1 MTTNRRRFLQHAF
14 AAGAFPGVLRAAARA
29 GDNPT
34 SARVWLV
41 TGIDYP
47 GHLWKETAP
56 VLADQLRRDKRLQ
69 VEVKESPDCLAEPKL
84 LDQDAVVFHW
94 MNWEK
99 PAPGDAA
106 RANFRRFVESGKGL
120 VLVHFACGAFQDW
133 PEFRKIAG
141 RVYDP
146 KLPPHDPRGP
156 YPVQIVDAEHPV
168 TRGLR
173 NFDADDELYTCL
185 AGEVPIRVLAT
196 AKSKV
201 TGKDEPMAFVLEY
214 GKGRVFH
221 SPLGHDVK
229 ALNLPGVAELLRR
242 GTAWAAG
249 LPATVL

>member
-1 MTTNRRRFLQHAF
+1 MNTPRRTFLRHALT
-14 AAGAFPGVLRAAARA
+14 AGALPGLFRLAARA
-29 GDNPT
+29 GEQP
-34 SARVWLV
+34 SVARVALI

-56 VLADQLRRDKRLQ
+56 ALADQLRRDPRLK
-69 VEVKESPDCLAEPKL
+69 VEVKESPEFLADPTL
-84 LDQDAVVFHW
+84 RDFDAVVFHW

-99 PAPGDAA
+99 PAPGEKA
-106 RANFRRFVESGKGL
+106 RENFRRFVEGGRGL

-156 YPVQIVDAEHPV
+156 YAVRIADAAHPI
-168 TRGLR
+168 TKGLQD
-173 NFDADDELYTCL
+173 FDADDELYTCL
-185 AGEVPIRVLAT
+185 AGDTPIRVLAT

-201 TGKDEPMAFVLEY
+201 TGKDEPMAFVLGY

-229 ALNLPGVAELLRR
+229 ALNLPGVAELFRR
-242 GTAWAAG
+242 GTGWAAG
-249 LPATVL
+249 LPAVA

>member
-1 MTTNRRRFLQHAF
+1 MTTTRRRFLKQAL
-14 AAGAFPGVLRAAARA
+14 AASAAPAIALARAADKQR
-29 GDNPT
+29 T
-34 SARVWLV
+34 ARVLLL

-56 VLADQLRRDKRLQ
+56 ALAAQLRMDKRLQ
-69 VEVKESPDCLAEPKL
+69 VEIVETPEFLADPRL
-84 LDQDAVVFHW
+84 QGFDVVVFHW

-99 PAPGDAA
+99 PSPGEAA
-106 RANFRRFVESGKGL
+106 RENFRKFVEGGKGL

-156 YPVQIVDAEHPV
+156 YAVQITDPQHPI
-168 TRGLR
+168 TAGLKD
-173 NFDADDELYTCL
+173 FEADDELYTCL
-185 AGEVPIRVLAT
+185 AGDAAIRILAT
-196 AKSKV
+196 SKSKI

-229 ALNLPGVAELLRR
+229 ALTLPGVAELFRR

-249 LPATVL
+249 LSPVAD

>member
-1 MTTNRRRFLQHAF
+1 MTTTRRRFLKQALV
-14 AAGAFPGVLRAAARA
+14 ASAVPAVVLARAAEKR
-29 GDNPT
+29 N
-34 SARVWLV
+34 SARVLLV

-47 GHLWKETAP
+47 GHLWKETTPA
-56 VLADQLRRDKRLQ
+56 LAAQLRLDRRLQ
-69 VEVKESPDCLAEPKL
+69 VEVVETPEFLADPKL
-84 LDQDAVVFHW
+84 PSFDAVVFHW

-99 PAPGDAA
+99 PSPGEAA
-106 RANFRRFVESGKGL
+106 RENFRKFVAGGKGL

-156 YPVQIVDAEHPV
+156 YTVHIADPQHPI
-168 TRGLR
+168 TKGLSD
-173 NFDADDELYTCL
+173 FDADDELYTCL
-185 AGEVPIRVLAT
+185 AGEAPIRILAT
-196 AKSKV
+196 AKSKI

-229 ALNLPGVAELLRR
+229 ALKLPGVAELFRR

-249 LPATVL
+249 RSPVVR

>member
-1 MTTNRRRFLQHAF
+1 MITTRRQFLHRTLTLSAVASVLPTR
-14 AAGAFPGVLRAAARA
+14 AAGKRNEKRVL
-29 GDNPT
+29 
-34 SARVWLV
+34 LL

-56 VLADQLRRDKRLQ
+56 ALAAELGRDTRLRVDVVETPEFLAD
-69 VEVKESPDCLAEPKL
+69 PKL
-84 LDQDAVVFHW
+84 NEFATVVFHW

-99 PAPGDAA
+99 PAPGEAA
-106 RANFRRFVESGKGL
+106 RENFRRFVAGGKGL
-120 VLVHFACGAFQDW
+120 VMVHFACGAFPDW
-133 PEFRKIAG
+133 PEFKKIAG

-156 YPVQIVDAEHPV
+156 YRVHLTDTKHPI
-168 TRGLR
+168 TRGMKD
-173 NFDADDELYTCL
+173 FDADDELYTCL
-185 AGEVPIRVLAT
+185 AGDTPIRVLAT

-229 ALNLPGVAELLRR
+229 ALTLPGVAELFRR
-242 GTAWAAG
+242 ATAWTAG
-249 LPATVL
+249 LKPGES

>member
-1 MTTNRRRFLQHAF
+1 MTTNRRAFLQQTLIAGVLPG
-14 AAGAFPGVLRAAARA
+14 ALRAKVLAGDKPAGARIAI
-29 GDNPT
+29 
-34 SARVWLV
+34 V

-47 GHLWKETAP
+47 GHLWKETTP
-56 VLADQLRRDKRLQ
+56 VLAAQLRRDPRLH
-69 VEVKESPDCLAEPKL
+69 VAVKETPEFLADPTLFEF
-84 LDQDAVVFHW
+84 DAVVFHW

-106 RANFRRFVESGKGL
+106 RENFRKFVAGGKGL

-156 YPVQIVDAEHPV
+156 YAVKISDPDHPV
-168 TRGLR
+168 TKGLGD
-173 NFDADDELYTCL
+173 FEADDELYTCL
-185 AGEVPIRVLAT
+185 AGEAPIRVLGT

-229 ALNLPGVAELLRR
+229 ALNMPGVADLFRR

-249 LPATVL
+249 LPTTA

>member
-1 MTTNRRRFLQHAF
+1 MTTNRRRFLRHAL
-14 AAGAFPGVLRAAARA
+14 AAGALPAILRGAARA
-29 GDNPT
+29 AEPSGGVRI
-34 SARVWLV
+34 ALV

-56 VLADQLRRDKRLQ
+56 ALADQLRKDRRLQ
-69 VEVKESPDCLAEPKL
+69 VEIKETPEFLADPAL
-84 LDQDAVVFHW
+84 AGFDAVVFHW

-99 PAPGDAA
+99 PAPGEAA
-106 RANFRRFVESGKGL
+106 RENFRRFVAGGKGL
-120 VLVHFACGAFQDW
+120 VLVHFACGAFPDW

-156 YPVQIVDAEHPV
+156 YAVKIADPDHPV
-168 TRGLR
+168 TKGLGD
-173 NFDADDELYTCL
+173 FDADDELYTCL
-185 AGEVPIRVLAT
+185 AGDTPIRVLAT

-214 GKGRVFH
+214 GRGRVFH

-229 ALNLPGVAELLRR
+229 ALSMPGVAELFRR
-242 GTAWAAG
+242 ASAWAAG
-249 LPATVL
+249 LPAST

>member
-1 MTTNRRRFLQHAF
+1 MTTTRRRFLKQAL
-14 AAGAFPGVLRAAARA
+14 AASAAPAIALARAADKQ
-29 GDNPT
+29 GT
-34 SARVWLV
+34 ARVLLL

-56 VLADQLRRDKRLQ
+56 ALAAQLRMDKRLQ
-69 VEVKESPDCLAEPKL
+69 VEIVETPEFLADPRL
-84 LDQDAVVFHW
+84 QGFDVVVFHW

-99 PAPGDAA
+99 PSPGEAA
-106 RANFRRFVESGKGL
+106 RENFRKFVEGGNGL

-146 KLPPHDPRGP
+146 KLPPHDPRGS
-156 YPVQIVDAEHPV
+156 YAVQITDPQHPI
-168 TRGLR
+168 TAGLKD
-173 NFDADDELYTCL
+173 FEADDELYTCL
-185 AGEVPIRVLAT
+185 AGDAAIRILAT
-196 AKSKV
+196 SKSKI

-229 ALNLPGVAELLRR
+229 ALTLPGVAELFRR

-249 LPATVL
+249 LSPVAD